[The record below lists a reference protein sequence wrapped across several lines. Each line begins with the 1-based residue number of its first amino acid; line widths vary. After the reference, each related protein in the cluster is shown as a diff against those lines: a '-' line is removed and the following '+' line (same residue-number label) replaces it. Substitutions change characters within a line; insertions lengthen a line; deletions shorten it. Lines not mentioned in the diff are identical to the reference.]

1 MSFAKI
7 VQTSDG
13 DDVII
18 MRSIHTDGDWAVYA
32 TILRPDNKVH
42 THQLAFNGEEGEAL
56 SEDLFN
62 QIGTASANSVKQGM
76 LFAVAATP

>member
-13 DDVII
+13 DEVII
-18 MRSIHTDGDWAVYA
+18 MRAIGPTGWTIFAK
-32 TILRPDNKVH
+32 ILRPDNRVH
-42 THQLAFNGEEGEAL
+42 THQLTFEEDGGEAL